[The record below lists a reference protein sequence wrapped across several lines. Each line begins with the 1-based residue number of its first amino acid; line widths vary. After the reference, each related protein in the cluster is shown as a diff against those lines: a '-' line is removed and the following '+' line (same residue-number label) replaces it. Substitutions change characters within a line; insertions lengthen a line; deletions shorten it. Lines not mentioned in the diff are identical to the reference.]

1 MTFEITNTKGMD
13 VKQAEDKIRKHF
25 PDDLTYRGVEFFESV
40 YMKGIISAAARALA
54 VTKYDQESYL
64 GYLPDEDV
72 FISGW
77 DTVGSDED
85 DDDSNYYSN
94 EEDVA
99 RGSYVLL
106 KPTDKFSE
114 DNVKFQDEVIGGD
127 AGLSFYTRGSGYGG
141 VSAYKA
147 LKKEFPN
154 LVDIRLD

>member
-1 MTFEITNTKGMD
+1 MTFEITDTKGMD

-25 PDDLTYRGVEFFESV
+25 HDDLTYRGVEFFESV
-40 YMKGIISAAARALA
+40 YMEGIITAAARALA

-77 DTVGSDED
+77 DTVGSDEYD
-85 DDDSNYYSN
+85 DDDGNYYSN
-94 EEDVA
+94 KKDEA
-99 RGSYVLL
+99 RGSYVFL

-114 DNVKFQDEVIGGD
+114 DNVKFQDEEIGGD
-127 AGLSFYTRGSGYGG
+127 VGLSFYTRGYGG
-141 VSAYKA
+141 VSTYKS